1 MSAAAFLFVLNLS
14 LSIHSIYFFRNGVKI
29 VCKNPWNGVI
39 LRKQKSWNGAK
50 WKEKF
55 TSRHNISPIEVKS
68 TKNYTTVSL
77 NKFRQKYAQALST
90 PFIIHTKDL
99 KVEDG
104 IVYLP
109 LYMTPLI

>member
-1 MSAAAFLFVLNLS
+1 MVQNGKKNLQKAARMERA
-14 LSIHSIYFFRNGVKI
+14 GK
-29 VCKNPWNGVI
+29 
-39 LRKQKSWNGAK
+39 
-50 WKEKF
+50 
-55 TSRHNISPIEVKS
+55 RHGGSVD
-68 TKNYTTVSL
+68 SL

-109 LYMTPLI
+109 LYMTPLL

>member
-1 MSAAAFLFVLNLS
+1 MEATREWRGSSVD
-14 LSIHSIYFFRNGVKI
+14 
-29 VCKNPWNGVI
+29 
-39 LRKQKSWNGAK
+39 
-50 WKEKF
+50 
-55 TSRHNISPIEVKS
+55 
-68 TKNYTTVSL
+68 SL